1 MALHLF
7 ISIPTPS
14 LLFCFIFDIL
24 TDEYLFHP
32 SQACM
37 LFRFIQERERE
48 RERERMH
55 IRIVCSVRDEVI
67 HLH

>member
-14 LLFCFIFDIL
+14 LFFCFIFDIL

-37 LFRFIQERERE
+37 LFRFIIQE